1 LEKYNEKRSKIE
13 DDVTLLMSKFDLS
26 ELRFAVVASLAKL
39 GLDITVLPPRKSNM
53 IEVFSQI
60 IFNEMSIMVDFKKS
74 ANRYV

>member
-1 LEKYNEKRSKIE
+1 
-13 DDVTLLMSKFDLS
+13 MSKFDLS
-26 ELRFAVVASLAKL
+26 EHRFAFVASLAKL

-60 IFNEMSIMVDFKKS
+60 IFNEMSIMVDSKKS